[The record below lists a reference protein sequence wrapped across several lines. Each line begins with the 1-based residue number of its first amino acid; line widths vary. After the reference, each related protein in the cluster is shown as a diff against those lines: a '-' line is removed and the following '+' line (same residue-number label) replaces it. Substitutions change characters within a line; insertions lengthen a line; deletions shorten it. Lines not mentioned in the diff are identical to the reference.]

1 MTPDGV
7 ARLQAEEGFR
17 SVPYQDTTGHWTVG
31 FGTNLD
37 AGITRSMAAAWM
49 LETLVENRD
58 QLEKLAWFNAL
69 IAPVQ
74 DIIEDMAYNLGL
86 EGLLQFR
93 DMIAALCQTPP
104 EYAAAAVAMRN
115 SLWMRQVPNRA
126 GPLADAME
134 KCQPP
139 PPQETRNVR

>member
-1 MTPDGV
+1 MTPAGV
-7 ARLQAEEGFR
+7 ARLQAEEGFQ

-49 LETLVENRD
+49 YEVLAKNREALEALPWFTPLV
-58 QLEKLAWFNAL
+58 
-69 IAPVQ
+69 APAQ

-86 EGLLQFR
+86 DGVMQFH
-93 DMIAALCQTPP
+93 DMIAALSQTPP
-104 EYAAAAVAMRN
+104 DYASAAEAMRN

-126 GPLADAME
+126 GPLADALE
-134 KCQPP
+134 KC
-139 PPQETRNVR
+139 

>member
-1 MTPDGV
+1 MTPEGV
-7 ARLQAEEGFR
+7 ARLQTEEGFR

-37 AGITRSMAAAWM
+37 AGITRPMGAAWM
-49 LETLVENRD
+49 LETLAENRD

-69 IAPVQ
+69 VAPVQ
-74 DIIEDMAYNLGL
+74 DIIEDMTYNMGLDGMLGFD
-86 EGLLQFR
+86 Q
-93 DMIAALCQTPP
+93 MIAALSKSPP
-104 EYAAAAVAMRN
+104 DYAAAAAAMRN

-134 KCQPP
+134 KCKPP
-139 PPQETRNVR
+139 TS

>member
-1 MTPDGV
+1 MTPAGV

-37 AGITRSMAAAWM
+37 AGITRPMAAAWM
-49 LETLVENRD
+49 LETLAQNRNR
-58 QLEKLAWFNAL
+58 LEGLAWFDA
-69 IAPVQ
+69 IVAPAQ
-74 DIIEDMAYNLGL
+74 DVIEDMAYNLGID
-86 EGLLQFR
+86 GMLQFH
-93 DMIAALCQTPP
+93 DMIAALSQTPP
-104 EYAAAAVAMRN
+104 DYARAADAMRD
-115 SLWMRQVPNRA
+115 SFWARQVPNRA

-139 PPQETRNVR
+139 TS